1 MSSIWDIDKRNR
13 NPLNFAKDREKKGH
27 VSIEIHLPRAD
38 QGRIFAMAVVLT
50 GEDPIWWSPGG
61 PTTGFC
67 LFGDHEKVSLYSFLE
82 LVSQFIIY
90 QDKSFL
96 LCIYLIATVSL

>member
-1 MSSIWDIDKRNR
+1 MRTVGILATVCLHTQNTMQLHATSMHVNDLGHRQQNR
-13 NPLNFAKDREKKGH
+13 TSLTLPKIGKKGH

-67 LFGDHEKVSLYSFLE
+67 LFGDNEKVM
-82 LVSQFIIY
+82 
-90 QDKSFL
+90 
-96 LCIYLIATVSL
+96 